1 MSAILVLRRSGT
13 YPKPQHRRKQQ
24 QKAFVLLDVLFAL
37 GVTAIFLILIYQLKV
52 QNISRVEK
60 INDIMT
66 RERAVRNFLVA
77 EKFIPE
83 LSSQNNFHEEWVI
96 KTHNENEV
104 IFVDLNEN
112 EYVYTT
118 KSLP

>member
-1 MSAILVLRRSGT
+1 M
-13 YPKPQHRRKQQ
+13 
-24 QKAFVLLDVLFAL
+24 LDVLFAL
-37 GVTAIFLILIYQLKV
+37 GLMAVFLIIIYQLKM
-52 QNISRVEK
+52 QNIARVEN

-77 EKFIPE
+77 EQLILE
-83 LSSQNNFHEEWVI
+83 LSSQNNFHEEWAI
-96 KTHNENEV
+96 KTHNANEV

-112 EYVYTT
+112 EYIYTI

>member
-1 MSAILVLRRSGT
+1 VILRLIGL
-13 YPKPQHRRKQQ
+13 PKYNRNNYR
-24 QKAFVLLDVLFAL
+24 AFVLLDVLFAL
-37 GVTAIFLILIYQLKV
+37 GMTAIFLILIYQLKV

-83 LSSQNNFHEEWVI
+83 LSSKNNLHEKWEI
-96 KTHNENEV
+96 KTRNAKEV

-112 EYVYTT
+112 EYVYTI

>member
-1 MSAILVLRRSGT
+1 M
-13 YPKPQHRRKQQ
+13 
-24 QKAFVLLDVLFAL
+24 LDVLFAL
-37 GVTAIFLILIYQLKV
+37 GLMAVFLIIIYQLKV
-52 QNISRVEK
+52 QNIARVES

-77 EKFIPE
+77 EQLILE
-83 LSSQNNFHEEWVI
+83 LSSQNNFHEEWAI
-96 KTHNENEV
+96 KTHNANEV

-112 EYVYTT
+112 EYVYTI

>member
-1 MSAILVLRRSGT
+1 VILRWIDLLK
-13 YPKPQHRRKQQ
+13 YNQNNF
-24 QKAFVLLDVLFAL
+24 KAFVLLDVLFAL
-37 GVTAIFLILIYQLKV
+37 GLMAVFLIIIYQLKM
-52 QNISRVEK
+52 QNIARVEN
-60 INDIMT
+60 INDIMI

-77 EKFIPE
+77 EQFIFE